1 MAGTAIPTAD
11 RDRWRA
17 ARIHAFFNAISPRNF
32 RGQFKPART
41 SLRARCGGLVIRRGA
56 DGGWKAIDP
65 AIGLPR
71 TRVSNV
77 SHQIFFPDISQ
88 PGHSTRETGGL
99 STVGVGAAR
108 VSGSTREIR
117 RSAAHVAYFPTTPG
131 MPNGCA
137 TSRGSTFPPPAI
149 CGCDGSKPSRNS
161 RLNTSERAIRKASF
175 RLLARRSAALKK
187 ASPK

>member
-99 STVGVGAAR
+99 STVGVESLEPAPAAW
-108 VSGSTREIR
+108 
-117 RSAAHVAYFPTTPG
+117 
-131 MPNGCA
+131 C
-137 TSRGSTFPPPAI
+137 
-149 CGCDGSKPSRNS
+149 
-161 RLNTSERAIRKASF
+161 ERARGAHNV
-175 RLLARRSAALKK
+175 ARRCSGPHVLKAAG
-187 ASPK
+187 PR